1 MLDLR
6 EKFRM
11 SYEMELT
18 PVEEEQYHQSLLSHA
33 TQIPNN
39 SAMTQNTTNTNANID
54 NNNGIETDNDGG

>member
-1 MLDLR
+1 
-6 EKFRM
+6 M

-33 TQIPNN
+33 TQIQIPNN

-54 NNNGIETDNDGG
+54 NNNEIEEGGSKD